1 MITTDDEEIAA
12 QIEEYGIIGFYS
24 TYGKHNVA
32 IDISGDAT
40 IYDVGAAFKAFLLAT
55 GFPPGTIAEILD
67 LPE

>member
-1 MITTDDEEIAA
+1 MITTGDEELDA

-32 IDISGDAT
+32 IDISGDAN

-55 GFPPGTIAEILD
+55 GFSPVTIAEILE